1 MNFLNDAAY
10 MYVTSEFRAQYVCTN
25 LNNVRANKGGSETCE
40 SRYRQFRIPMDHN
53 AATVKKIITTQQIA
67 VITESTI
74 VFMGNAHYSK
84 IYKISAE
91 HLWVLNIISAGSHF
105 PQQRFSVTV

>member
-1 MNFLNDAAY
+1 MNFLNDAA
-10 MYVTSEFRAQYVCTN
+10 FRAQYVCTN
-25 LNNVRANKGGSETCE
+25 LNNVRANKGGSETRE
-40 SRYRQFRIPMDHN
+40 SRYHQFQIPMDHN
-53 AATVKKIITTQQIA
+53 ASTVKKIITTQQIA

-84 IYKISAE
+84 IYKISGWLLNAE
-91 HLWVLNIISAGSHF
+91 CLWVLNIISSESHF